1 VTEHHPVPSIS
12 DELRQIVV
20 NRYLHGSPL
29 GDLLS
34 GLAHLLDPEQK
45 PDPQL
50 ERDGS
55 TSWKHEDAASPVT
68 GLNDDPPSEKT

>member
-1 VTEHHPVPSIS
+1 MTESHVPHIS
-12 DELRQIVV
+12 DELRQIVTD
-20 NRYLHGSPL
+20 RYLTGTPT
-29 GDLLS
+29 GDVLS

-55 TSWKHEDAASPVT
+55 TSWAHEDQ
-68 GLNDDPPSEKT
+68 EKKP